1 MLGMKKS
8 LGVMVASV
16 LLAATGACG
25 GTESGAGS
33 DTSNAA
39 DTSQADAATAVDTSG
54 ELTKDNF
61 VERLGAAQLKAGS
74 SHMEMTMSLG
84 VTEAIVSGDMLVSE
98 KPEDVKA
105 AMTMDMGQMK
115 MDIRM
120 IGTVMYMNMG
130 QLSGGK
136 FFKLDLNDSDNPLT
150 QQYGSMT
157 EQLDPSEQLE
167 KFRAGLVE
175 FDHQG
180 DGGTV
185 DGVETSKI
193 RLVLDTK
200 KTLDLSGEDAD
211 NLGAKMPETLEYTL
225 FVGEDDLMRKME
237 IDLGGMPS
245 TIEWSKWGEPVQVEA
260 PAESEITDTPSL
272 GFTPPKI

>member
-8 LGVMVASV
+8 LGVCLASI
-16 LLAATGACG
+16 LLAATGACA
-25 GTESGAGS
+25 GTESGSGS
-33 DTSNAA
+33 VDTAKAA
-39 DTSQADAATAVDTSG
+39 ETTAAVDTSG

-61 VERLGAAQLKAGS
+61 VERLSAAQLKAGS

-84 VTEAIVSGDMLVSE
+84 ATEAVVSGDMLVSE

-245 TIEWSKWGEPVQVEA
+245 TIEWSKWGEPVEVEA
-260 PAESEITDTPSL
+260 PAESEITDTPTL
-272 GFTPPKI
+272 GAITAPKV

>member
-1 MLGMKKS
+1 MKKS
-8 LGVMVASV
+8 LGVLFASV
-16 LLAATGACG
+16 LLAATGACAG
-25 GTESGAGS
+25 AESDSGSGAG
-33 DTSNAA
+33 DTAKAA
-39 DTSQADAATAVDTSG
+39 DTAAAVDTSG

-61 VERLGAAQLKAGS
+61 VERLSAAQLKAGS

-84 VTEAIVSGDMLVSE
+84 ATEAVVSGDMLVSE
-98 KPEDVKA
+98 KPEDIRA
-105 AMTMDMGQMK
+105 AMTMDMGQMA

-136 FFKLDLNDSDNPLT
+136 FFKIDLNDSDNPLAE
-150 QQYGSMT
+150 QYGSVT
-157 EQLDPSEQLE
+157 EQLDPTEQLE

-175 FDHQG
+175 FDNQG
-180 DGGTV
+180 EGGTV
-185 DGVETSKI
+185 DGVETTRV

-200 KTLDLSGEDAD
+200 KTLDLSGEEAE

-225 FVGEDDLMRKME
+225 YVGDDDLMRKME

-245 TIEWSKWGEPVQVEA
+245 TITWSKWGEPVDVEA
-260 PAESEITDTPSL
+260 PAESEITEAPSL
-272 GFTPPKI
+272 DGLAAPKI